1 MENEVYLCEKNSEIS
16 IHETLNG
23 KWNLCIREIIKLVHA
38 ETTKKT
44 YHIILQEPTLK
55 MMGGPTI

>member
-1 MENEVYLCEKNSEIS
+1 MENEVYMCENNCEIS
-16 IHETLNG
+16 IRETLNG

-44 YHIILQEPTLK
+44 YHIILQDPTLK
-55 MMGGPTI
+55 MMGDHTI